1 MSEEAGGTVT
11 FTITL
16 SQAVNAGNS
25 VSIDITDVAGA
36 AETSSDTTAT
46 LQAAID
52 AALPAG
58 VTRLGDTLTFD
69 DTFLGTTFGFGLT
82 ALDDAAIEGTEALA
96 LQLTN
101 ATNANGTTGITT
113 ATASTD
119 ITEIDQD
126 VTFALTRDVASIS
139 EEAGVTVTFT
149 ITLSQAINAGNSVS
163 IDITDVAG
171 AAETSSDTTLALQA
185 AIDAALPAGVTR
197 LGDTLTFDDT
207 FVGTTFGFGLTA
219 QDDAL
224 VEGTEALALQL
235 TNATNANGT
244 TGITT
249 ATASTDIT
257 EIDQDVTFALS
268 RDVASISE
276 EVGGTVTF
284 TITLSQAINA
294 GNSVS
299 IDITDVAGAAETS
312 SDTTL
317 ALQAAIDAALPA
329 GVTRL
334 GDTLTFDDTFVGT
347 TFGFGL
353 TALDDA
359 LVEGT
364 EALAL
369 QLTNATN
376 VNGTT
381 GITTATA
388 STDITEIDQDVTFAL
403 SRDVASISEDTGGTV
418 TFTITLSQ
426 AINAGN
432 SVSIDITEVA
442 GGADTA
448 SDTTATLQAAIDAA
462 LPAGVT
468 RLGNTLTFD
477 DTFVGT
483 TFGFGLTAQDDAAI
497 EGTEALAFQLTNAVN
512 ANGTTG
518 ITTATA
524 STDITEIDQDVTF
537 ALSRDVASISEDTGG
552 TVTFTITLS
561 QAVNVGNSVSIDIT
575 DVAGAAETSSDTT
588 ATLQAAIDAALP
600 VGVTRLGD
608 TLTFD
613 DTFVGT
619 TFGFGLTA
627 QDDAAI

>member
-1 MSEEAGGTVT
+1 M
-11 FTITL
+11 
-16 SQAVNAGNS
+16 
-25 VSIDITDVAGA
+25 
-36 AETSSDTTAT
+36 
-46 LQAAID
+46 
-52 AALPAG
+52 
-58 VTRLGDTLTFD
+58 TRLGDTLTFD

-126 VTFALTRDVASIS
+126 VTFALTRDVESIS

-575 DVAGAAETSSDTT
+575 EVAGGADTASDTT

-600 VGVTRLGD
+600 AGVTRVGN
-608 TLTFD
+608 TLTFN